1 MTIHEHDWGSPA
13 TRGEVSSDRDGS
25 PYAGDTHALV
35 DRLTAGEPYAVAFG
49 GQGSA
54 WLETLEELVS
64 SAGIESDLATLVG
77 EVGLLLEPVAKEL
90 VVVRPIGFEP
100 LSWVRALAA
109 EDPIPSDKHLTS
121 AAVSIPGVL
130 LTQIAAVRALA
141 RQGMDLNATPPVAV
155 AGHSQGV
162 LAVEALKAGGARD
175 AELLALAQLIGAA
188 GTLVARRR
196 GISVLGDRPP
206 MVSVTN
212 ADPGRISR
220 LLDEFAQDVRTVL
233 PPVLSIR
240 NGRRSV
246 VITGT
251 PEQLSRFEL
260 YCQQISE
267 KEEADRKN
275 KLRGGDIFAPVFD
288 PVRVEVGFHTPR
300 LADGIDIVG
309 GWAEKVGLDVA
320 LARELTEAILV
331 RRVDWVEEITRV
343 NEAGARWIL
352 DLGPGDILTRLT
364 APVIRG
370 LGVGIVP
377 AATRG
382 GQRNL
387 FTVGAVPEVARAW
400 STYAPTVVR
409 LPDGRITL
417 STKFTR
423 LTGRSP
429 ILLAGMT
436 PTTVD
441 AKIVAA
447 AANAGHWAELAGG
460 GQVTEEIFAGRIEEL
475 GQLLEP
481 GRTYQFNAL
490 FLDPY
495 LWKLQVGGK
504 RLVQKARQSGAAI
517 DGLVISAGIPDLEDA
532 VELIE
537 ELNDVGIS
545 HVVFKPGTV
554 EQIRSVIR
562 IATEVPTKPVIVHI
576 EGGRAGG
583 HHSWEDL
590 DDLLLATYSELR
602 SRPNITVC
610 VGGGIGTPE
619 RAAEYLSGRWAQA
632 YGFPLMPIDG
642 ILVGTAA
649 MATKEATTS
658 PSVKRMLVET
668 QGTDQ
673 WIGAGKAVGGMA
685 SSRSQLGADIHEIDN
700 SASRCGRLL
709 DEVAGDA
716 EAVAERRDEIIAAMA
731 STAKPYFGDVGEM
744 TYLQWLRRYAE
755 LTIGEGNS
763 TADTASPGSPWLAY
777 TWRDRFQQMLQRAE
791 ARLHPMDFG
800 PIETLFDD
808 SALLESPQ
816 QAIATLLAS
825 YPDAESV
832 QLHPAD
838 VPFFVTLCKTP
849 GKPVN
854 FVPVIDK
861 DVRRW
866 WRSDSLWQ
874 AHDARYDADQVC
886 IIPGTAAVA
895 GITKM
900 DEPVGELL
908 DRFEQAAIDEV
919 LSSNGQPRAVASRR
933 MGRPDVTGPLAVV
946 LDAPDVQW
954 AGRTAS
960 NPVHRIADPA
970 DWLVHDGPESRR
982 ATHSFTGAR
991 LEVDG
996 ERVVLSV
1003 PVSGVWIDIPF
1014 TLPANTVDGGTPV
1027 VSTEDAATAMRAV
1040 LAIAAGV
1047 DGPEFLPA
1055 VVDGTATVSV
1065 DWDPER
1071 VADHTG
1077 VTATFGKSLAPGL
1090 TTVPDALVGLCWP
1103 AVFAAIG
1110 SAVTDGGVP
1119 VVEGLLSLVH
1129 LDHAAHVVGVLPKA
1143 AAEFSISATA
1153 SPAIDT
1159 DMGRVVRV
1167 MVTIADADGATIARL
1182 DERFAILGR
1191 TGAAELTD
1199 PVRAGGAVSENATDT
1214 PRRRRRDVRL
1224 TAPVDMR
1231 PFAVVSGDHN
1241 PIHTDRAAALLAG
1254 LESPIVHGMW
1264 LSAAAQHAVTATDG
1278 QARPPARLIGWTAR
1292 FLGMV
1297 RPGDEVDFRVER
1309 VGIDQGAEVLEVAAR
1324 IGSDLVM
1331 SATARL
1337 AAPHTVYAFPGQGI
1351 QHKGMGMDV
1360 RARSKAARKVWD
1372 KADKFTRDTL
1382 GFSVLHVVRDNPTSI
1397 IASGVHYN
1405 HPEGVL
1411 YLTQFTQVAMATV
1424 AAAQVAEMREQGA
1437 FVEGAI
1443 ACGHSVGEYTA
1454 LACVTGIYE
1463 LEALLETVFHRGSKM
1478 HDIVPRDELGRS
1490 NYRLAAIRP
1499 SQIDLPDDQVPAFV
1513 DEIAERTGEFLE
1525 IVNFNLRGSQYA
1537 IAGTVRGLEAL
1548 EAEVERRREITG
1560 GKRSF
1565 ILVPG
1570 IDVPFH
1576 SRVLRV
1582 GVAEFRRS
1590 LERVMPR
1597 DKDPDVIIGRYI
1609 PNLVPRPFT
1618 LDREFIQ
1625 EIRDLVPAEP
1635 LDEILAD
1642 YDAWLAE
1649 RRNEMARVVLIELL
1663 AWQFA
1668 SPVRWIETQDLLFTE
1683 EAAGG
1688 LGVERFVEIG
1698 VKSAPTVAGLASNTL
1713 KLPEY
1718 AHSTVEVL
1726 NAERD
1731 AAVLFA
1737 TDTDPEPELEADEPA
1752 AAPEADGAP
1761 VEAAPAAPA
1770 AAAAS
1775 SGPRPDDIGF
1785 DAADATLALIA
1796 LSAKMRIDQI
1806 EELDSIE
1813 SITDGAS
1820 SRRNQLLV
1828 DLGSELN
1835 LGAID
1840 GAAEADLAG
1849 LRSQVTKLARTYKP
1863 FGPVLSDAI
1872 NDQLRT
1878 VLGPSGKRPAA
1889 IADRVKKTWEL
1900 GEGWAKHVTVEVA
1913 LGTREGT
1920 SVRGG
1925 AMGHLHEGALADAAA
1940 VDKVIDA
1947 AVTSVAA
1954 RRGIA
1959 VALPSSGG
1967 GGATVDAAALSEFT
1981 DQITGRDGVLASA
1994 ARLVLNQ
2001 LGLDDPVSAS
2011 PASTDAELIDLVTAE
2026 LGADWPRLVA
2036 PVFDAKKAV
2045 VFDDRWASAREDLVK
2060 LWLTD
2065 DGDIDAQWSTLS
2077 ERFEGAGHVVA
2088 TQATWWQGK
2097 SLAAGRQIHASLY
2110 GRIAAGAENPDP
2122 GPYHN
2127 EVAVV
2132 TGASKGSIAAS
2143 VIARLLDGG
2152 ATVIATTSKLDEERL
2167 AFYRGLYRDHARYGA
2182 ALWVV
2187 AANMAS
2193 YSDIDA
2199 LVEWVGT
2206 EQTESL
2212 GPQSI
2217 HIKDAQTPT
2226 LLFPFAAPRVAGDLS
2241 EAGSRSEMEMKV
2253 LLWAVQRLIGGLS
2266 KIGAERDIAS
2276 RLHVVLPGS
2285 PNRGMFGGDGA
2296 YGEAKSALDA
2306 LVSRWHAESSWAAR
2320 VSLAHALIGW
2330 TRGTGLM
2337 GHNDAIV
2344 DAVEEAGVTTYS
2356 TDEMAAML
2364 LGLCDVESKV
2374 AAAGAPIKA
2383 DLTGGLAEANL
2394 DMAELAAKARE
2405 QATAGAAGTPAEGDA
2420 AAESTIAALPS
2431 PPRPSTPAPP
2441 PEWDDLDVDPADLV
2455 VIVGGAEIGPYG
2467 SSRTRFEMEVDNEL
2481 SAAGVLELAWTTGL
2495 IRWEDDPQPGWYD
2508 TESGDLVDES
2518 ELVERYH
2525 DAVVERCGIR
2535 EFVDDG
2541 AIDPDHASPL
2551 LVSVFLEKDFSFVV
2565 SSEADARAFVE
2576 FDPEH
2581 TVIRPVPD
2589 SSDWQVTRKA
2599 GTEIRVPRKTK
2610 LSRTVGAQIPTGFDP
2625 TVFGISQDMASS
2637 TDRVALWN
2645 IVATVDAFLSSGFT
2659 PTELMRWVHPGL
2671 VASTQGTG
2679 MGGMTSMQTMY
2690 HGNLLGRNKP
2700 NDILQEVLPNVVA
2713 AHVIQSYV
2721 GSYGAMIHPVGACAT
2736 AAVSVEEGVDKIRLG
2751 KAELVVAGGF
2761 DDLTLE
2767 AIIGFGDMAATAD
2780 TSMMRGRGIHDSKFS
2795 RPNDRRRLGFLEAQ
2809 GGGTIL
2815 LARGDLALKMGL
2827 PVLAVVAYAQSF
2839 ADGVHT
2845 SIPAPGLGALGAGRG
2860 GKESALARA
2869 LGKLGVGADDI
2880 AVISKHDTSTLAN
2893 DPNETELHER
2903 LADSLGRSEGAP
2915 LFVVSQKSLT
2925 GHAKGGAAVFQMM
2938 GLCQMLRD
2946 GVIPPNRSLDCV
2958 DDELAGSA
2966 HFVWVRET
2974 LRLGEKFPLKAGMV
2988 TSLGFGHVS
2997 GLVALVHPQAFIAA
3011 LDPEQRADYQR
3022 RADAR
3027 LLAGRRRLASAIA
3040 GGAPMYERPAD
3051 RRFDHHAP
3059 EKRQEA
3065 AMLLNPASRLGGD
3078 AAYEVPAV

>member
-1 MTIHEHDWGSPA
+1 
-13 TRGEVSSDRDGS
+13 
-25 PYAGDTHALV
+25 
-35 DRLTAGEPYAVAFG
+35 
-49 GQGSA
+49 
-54 WLETLEELVS
+54 
-64 SAGIESDLATLVG
+64 
-77 EVGLLLEPVAKEL
+77 
-90 VVVRPIGFEP
+90 
-100 LSWVRALAA
+100 
-109 EDPIPSDKHLTS
+109 
-121 AAVSIPGVL
+121 
-130 LTQIAAVRALA
+130 
-141 RQGMDLNATPPVAV
+141 
-155 AGHSQGV
+155 
-162 LAVEALKAGGARD
+162 
-175 AELLALAQLIGAA
+175 
-188 GTLVARRR
+188 
-196 GISVLGDRPP
+196 
-206 MVSVTN
+206 
-212 ADPGRISR
+212 
-220 LLDEFAQDVRTVL
+220 
-233 PPVLSIR
+233 
-240 NGRRSV
+240 
-246 VITGT
+246 
-251 PEQLSRFEL
+251 
-260 YCQQISE
+260 
-267 KEEADRKN
+267 
-275 KLRGGDIFAPVFD
+275 
-288 PVRVEVGFHTPR
+288 
-300 LADGIDIVG
+300 
-309 GWAEKVGLDVA
+309 
-320 LARELTEAILV
+320 
-331 RRVDWVEEITRV
+331 
-343 NEAGARWIL
+343 
-352 DLGPGDILTRLT
+352 
-364 APVIRG
+364 
-370 LGVGIVP
+370 
-377 AATRG
+377 
-382 GQRNL
+382 
-387 FTVGAVPEVARAW
+387 
-400 STYAPTVVR
+400 
-409 LPDGRITL
+409 
-417 STKFTR
+417 
-423 LTGRSP
+423 
-429 ILLAGMT
+429 
-436 PTTVD
+436 
-441 AKIVAA
+441 
-447 AANAGHWAELAGG
+447 
-460 GQVTEEIFAGRIEEL
+460 
-475 GQLLEP
+475 
-481 GRTYQFNAL
+481 
-490 FLDPY
+490 
-495 LWKLQVGGK
+495 
-504 RLVQKARQSGAAI
+504 
-517 DGLVISAGIPDLEDA
+517 
-532 VELIE
+532 
-537 ELNDVGIS
+537 
-545 HVVFKPGTV
+545 
-554 EQIRSVIR
+554 
-562 IATEVPTKPVIVHI
+562 
-576 EGGRAGG
+576 
-583 HHSWEDL
+583 
-590 DDLLLATYSELR
+590 
-602 SRPNITVC
+602 
-610 VGGGIGTPE
+610 
-619 RAAEYLSGRWAQA
+619 
-632 YGFPLMPIDG
+632 
-642 ILVGTAA
+642 
-649 MATKEATTS
+649 
-658 PSVKRMLVET
+658 
-668 QGTDQ
+668 
-673 WIGAGKAVGGMA
+673 
-685 SSRSQLGADIHEIDN
+685 
-700 SASRCGRLL
+700 
-709 DEVAGDA
+709 
-716 EAVAERRDEIIAAMA
+716 
-731 STAKPYFGDVGEM
+731 
-744 TYLQWLRRYAE
+744 
-755 LTIGEGNS
+755 
-763 TADTASPGSPWLAY
+763 TADTASPGSPWLAD
-777 TWRDRFQQMLQRAE
+777 TWRDRFQQMLQHAE
-791 ARLHPMDFG
+791 ARLHPKDFG
-800 PIETLFDD
+800 PIETLFNDE
-808 SALLESPQ
+808 ALLENPDE
-816 QAIATLLAS
+816 AIATLLAN

-838 VPFFVTLCKTP
+838 VPFFVTLCKTL

-854 FVPVIDK
+854 FVPVVDK

-886 IIPGTAAVA
+886 IIPGTASVA
-895 GITKM
+895 GITRM

-908 DRFEQAAIDEV
+908 DRFERAAIDEV
-919 LSSNGQPRAVASRR
+919 LSSDAQPRAVTSRR
-933 MGRPDVTGPLAVV
+933 LGRPDVTGSLAVV

-954 AGRTAS
+954 AGRTTI

-982 ATHSFTGAR
+982 ATHSSTGAR
-991 LEVDG
+991 LQVESG
-996 ERVVLSV
+996 AAAPAGTAQVVLSV
-1003 PVSGVWIDIPF
+1003 PVSGTWVDIPF
-1014 TLPANTVDGGTPV
+1014 ALPANTVDGGTPV
-1027 VSTEDAATAMRAV
+1027 VSAEDATTAMRAV
-1040 LAIAAGV
+1040 LAIAAGI

-1055 VVDGTATVSV
+1055 VTDGTATVTV

-1077 VTATFGKSLAPGL
+1077 VTATFGEPLAPSL

-1110 SAVTDGGVP
+1110 SAVTDAGVP

-1129 LDHAAHVVGVLPKA
+1129 LDHAAHVVGKLPGA
-1143 AAEFSISATA
+1143 PAQLTVTATA
-1153 SPAIDT
+1153 SRATDT
-1159 DMGRVVRV
+1159 DMGRVVPV
-1167 MVTIADADGATIARL
+1167 WVTITDADGAVIATL
-1182 DERFAILGR
+1182 EERFAILGR
-1191 TGAAELTD
+1191 TGAAELSD

-1224 TAPVDMR
+1224 AAPVDMR

-1264 LSAAAQHAVTATDG
+1264 LSAAAQHALTATDG
-1278 QARPPARLIGWTAR
+1278 QARPPARLVGWTAR

-1297 RPGDEVDFRVER
+1297 RPGDEVDFRVDR

-1324 IGSDLVM
+1324 VGSDLVL

-1337 AAPHTVYAFPGQGI
+1337 AAPKTVYAFPGQGI

-1372 KADKFTRDTL
+1372 SADKFTRDTL

-1397 IASGVHYN
+1397 IAMGVHYH
-1405 HPEGVL
+1405 HPDGVL

-1463 LEALLETVFHRGSKM
+1463 LEAMLEMVFHRGSKM
-1478 HDIVPRDELGRS
+1478 HDIVPRDELGHS

-1499 SQIDLPDDQVPAFV
+1499 SQIDLPDDEVPAFV
-1513 DEIAERTGEFLE
+1513 AEIAERTGEFLE

-1548 EAEVERRREITG
+1548 EEEVERRRELTG
-1560 GKRSF
+1560 GRRSF

-1582 GVAEFRRS
+1582 GVADFRRS
-1590 LERVMPR
+1590 LERVMPH
-1597 DKDPDVIIGRYI
+1597 DQNPDLIIGRYI

-1618 LDREFIQ
+1618 LDRDFIQ

-1642 YDAWLAE
+1642 YETWRRE
-1649 RRNEMARVVLIELL
+1649 RPNEMARTVFIELL

-1668 SPVRWIETQDLLFTE
+1668 SPVRWIETQDLLFIE

-1698 VKSAPTVAGLASNTL
+1698 VKTSPTVAGLATNTL

-1737 TDTDPEPELEADEPA
+1737 TDTDPEPEDEEISEPA
-1752 AAPEADGAP
+1752 DSDAAASDGAP
-1761 VEAAPAAPA
+1761 SPNVAPAVAPA
-1770 AAAAS
+1770 HAGAP
-1775 SGPRPDDIGF
+1775 SGAPRPDDIVF

-1863 FGPVLSDAI
+1863 YGPVLSDAI

-1889 IADRVKKTWEL
+1889 IAERVKKTWEL
-1900 GEGWAKHVTVEVA
+1900 GDGWATHVTVEVA

-1925 AMGHLHEGALADAAA
+1925 GMGDLHEGALADAAT

-1954 RRGIA
+1954 RRGIS
-1959 VALPSSGG
+1959 VALPSAGGG

-1994 ARLVLNQ
+1994 ARLVLGQ
-2001 LGLDDPVSAS
+2001 LGLDDPVSAL
-2011 PASTDAELIDLVTAE
+2011 PAATDAELIDLVTAE

-2065 DGDIDAQWSTLS
+2065 EGDIDADWLRLS

-2122 GPYHN
+2122 GPYSS

-2143 VIARLLDGG
+2143 VVARLLDGG

-2226 LLFPFAAPRVAGDLS
+2226 LLFPFAAPRVVGDLS

-2253 LLWAVQRLIGGLS
+2253 LLWAVQRLIGSLS

-2344 DAVEEAGVTTYS
+2344 EAVEEAGVTTYS

-2364 LGLCDVESKV
+2364 LNLCDVESKV
-2374 AAAGAPIKA
+2374 AAASAPIKA
-2383 DLTGGLAEANL
+2383 DLTGGLGDADL

-2405 QATAGAAGTPAEGDA
+2405 QAAPAEETAEDT
-2420 AAESTIAALPS
+2420 AAEGTIAALPS
-2431 PPRPSTPAPP
+2431 PPRGFTPASP
-2441 PEWDDLDVDPADLV
+2441 PEWADLDVDPADLV

-2508 TESGDLVDES
+2508 TESGELVDES

-2525 DAVVERCGIR
+2525 DTVVERCGIR
-2535 EFVDDG
+2535 EFVDDS

-2551 LVSVFLEKDFSFVV
+2551 LVSVFLDKDFAFVV
-2565 SSEADARAFVE
+2565 SSEADARAF
-2576 FDPEH
+2576 
-2581 TVIRPVPD
+2581 
-2589 SSDWQVTRKA
+2589 
-2599 GTEIRVPRKTK
+2599 
-2610 LSRTVGAQIPTGFDP
+2610 
-2625 TVFGISQDMASS
+2625 
-2637 TDRVALWN
+2637 
-2645 IVATVDAFLSSGFT
+2645 
-2659 PTELMRWVHPGL
+2659 
-2671 VASTQGTG
+2671 
-2679 MGGMTSMQTMY
+2679 
-2690 HGNLLGRNKP
+2690 
-2700 NDILQEVLPNVVA
+2700 
-2713 AHVIQSYV
+2713 
-2721 GSYGAMIHPVGACAT
+2721 
-2736 AAVSVEEGVDKIRLG
+2736 
-2751 KAELVVAGGF
+2751 
-2761 DDLTLE
+2761 
-2767 AIIGFGDMAATAD
+2767 
-2780 TSMMRGRGIHDSKFS
+2780 
-2795 RPNDRRRLGFLEAQ
+2795 
-2809 GGGTIL
+2809 
-2815 LARGDLALKMGL
+2815 
-2827 PVLAVVAYAQSF
+2827 
-2839 ADGVHT
+2839 
-2845 SIPAPGLGALGAGRG
+2845 
-2860 GKESALARA
+2860 
-2869 LGKLGVGADDI
+2869 
-2880 AVISKHDTSTLAN
+2880 
-2893 DPNETELHER
+2893 
-2903 LADSLGRSEGAP
+2903 
-2915 LFVVSQKSLT
+2915 
-2925 GHAKGGAAVFQMM
+2925 
-2938 GLCQMLRD
+2938 
-2946 GVIPPNRSLDCV
+2946 
-2958 DDELAGSA
+2958 
-2966 HFVWVRET
+2966 
-2974 LRLGEKFPLKAGMV
+2974 
-2988 TSLGFGHVS
+2988 
-2997 GLVALVHPQAFIAA
+2997 
-3011 LDPEQRADYQR
+3011 
-3022 RADAR
+3022 
-3027 LLAGRRRLASAIA
+3027 
-3040 GGAPMYERPAD
+3040 
-3051 RRFDHHAP
+3051 
-3059 EKRQEA
+3059 
-3065 AMLLNPASRLGGD
+3065 
-3078 AAYEVPAV
+3078 

>member
-1 MTIHEHDWGSPA
+1 MTIHEHD
-13 TRGEVSSDRDGS
+13 RVSAERDGQG
-25 PYAGDTHALV
+25 PQGGKHPAGDTHALV

-64 SAGIESDLATLVG
+64 SAGIESDLAGLVG
-77 EVGLLLEPVAKEL
+77 EVELLLEPVAKEL

-100 LSWVRALAA
+100 LTWVRALAA
-109 EDPIPSDKHLTS
+109 EDPIPSNKHLTS

-141 RQGMDLNATPPVAV
+141 RQGMDLSATPPVAV

-162 LAVEALKAGGARD
+162 LAVEALKGGGARD
-175 AELLALAQLIGAA
+175 VELLALAQLIGAA

-212 ADPGRISR
+212 ADPERISR

-275 KLRGGDIFAPVFD
+275 KLRGGDVFSPVFD
-288 PVRVEVGFHTPR
+288 PVQVEVGFHTPR

-309 GWAEKVGLDVA
+309 AWAEKVGLDVA
-320 LARELTEAILV
+320 LARELTESILV
-331 RRVDWVEEITRV
+331 RPVDWVQEITRV
-343 NEAGARWIL
+343 NDAGARWIL

-400 STYAPTVVR
+400 SSYAPTLVR
-409 LPDGRITL
+409 LPDGRVKL

-460 GQVTEEIFAGRIEEL
+460 GQVTEEVFANRIDEL
-475 GQLLEP
+475 SGLLED

-517 DGLVISAGIPDLEDA
+517 DGLVISAGIPELEEA

-537 ELNDVGIS
+537 ELGDVGIS

-562 IATEVPTKPVIVHI
+562 IATEVSTKPVIAHI

-602 SRPNITVC
+602 SRSNITVC

-619 RAAEYLSGRWAQA
+619 RAADYLSGRWAQA

-649 MATKEATTS
+649 MAAKEATTS

-673 WIGAGKAVGGMA
+673 WIGAGKASGGMA

-716 EAVAERRDEIIAAMA
+716 DAVAQRRDEIIAAMA
-731 STAKPYFGDVGEM
+731 TTAKPYFGDAGEM
-744 TYLQWLRRYAE
+744 TYLQWLQRYVE
-755 LTIGEGNS
+755 LAIGDGDS
-763 TADTASPGSPWLAY
+763 TADTASPGSPWLAD

-791 ARLHPMDFG
+791 ARLHPKDFG
-800 PIETLFDD
+800 PIETLFNDE
-808 SALLESPQ
+808 ALLENPGA
-816 QAIATLLAS
+816 AIDLLLER
-825 YPDAESV
+825 YPDAETV

-838 VPFFVTLCKTP
+838 VPFFVTLCKTV

-895 GITKM
+895 GITRM

-908 DRFEQAAIDEV
+908 DRFEQAAVDEA
-919 LSSNGQPRAVASRR
+919 LAAGIEPTAVTSRR
-933 MGRPDVTGPLAVV
+933 TGRADVTGPLAVV

-954 AGRTAS
+954 AGRTAI
-960 NPVHRIADPA
+960 NPVHRIADPSE
-970 DWLVHDGPESRR
+970 WLVHGDSEGPESRR
-982 ATHSFTGAR
+982 ATHSSTGAR
-991 LEVDG
+991 LQVEGD
-996 ERVVLSV
+996 RVVLSV
-1003 PVSGVWIDIPF
+1003 PVSGVWVEIPF
-1014 TLPANTVDGGTPV
+1014 TLPPNTVDGATPV
-1027 VSTEDAATAMRAV
+1027 VSTDDAATAMRSV

-1047 DGPEFLPA
+1047 DGPEFMPP
-1055 VVDGTATVSV
+1055 VTDGTATVTV

-1077 VTATFGKSLAPGL
+1077 VTATFGEPLAPSL
-1090 TTVPDALVGLCWP
+1090 TTVPDALVGPCWP
-1103 AVFAAIG
+1103 AVFSAIG
-1110 SAVTDGGVP
+1110 SAVTDTGIP

-1129 LDHAAHVVGVLPKA
+1129 LDHAAHMVGALPKNPAQLTITATALA
-1143 AAEFSISATA
+1143 AA
-1153 SPAIDT
+1153 DT
-1159 DMGRVVRV
+1159 DMGRVVPV
-1167 MVTIADADGATIARL
+1167 SVTIAGADGEVIATL

-1191 TGAAELTD
+1191 TGAAELAD

-1214 PRRRRRDVRL
+1214 PRRRRRDVTT

-1297 RPGDEVDFRVER
+1297 RPGDEVAFRVDR
-1309 VGIDQGAEVLEVAAR
+1309 VGIDQGAEVLEVTAKV
-1324 IGSDLVM
+1324 GSDLVM

-1397 IASGVHYN
+1397 IASGVPYN

-1437 FVEGAI
+1437 FVEDAI

-1499 SQIDLPDDQVPAFV
+1499 SQIDLPDDEVPEFV
-1513 DEIAERTGEFLE
+1513 ANIAANTGEFLE

-1590 LERVMPR
+1590 LDRVMPR

-1618 LDREFIQ
+1618 LDRDFIQ

-1635 LDEILAD
+1635 LDPILAD
-1642 YDAWLAE
+1642 YDTWLAE
-1649 RRNEMARVVLIELL
+1649 RRIEMARTVLIELL

-1698 VKSAPTVAGLASNTL
+1698 VKSAPTVAGLATNTL

-1737 TDTDPEPELEADEPA
+1737 TDTDPEPEPEVDEVA
-1752 AAPEADGAP
+1752 VEAPEASGSP

-1770 AAAAS
+1770 PAAAA

-1849 LRSQVTKLARTYKP
+1849 LRAQVTKLARTYKP
-1863 FGPVLSDAI
+1863 YGPVLSDAI

-1889 IADRVKKTWEL
+1889 IAERVKKTWEL

-1940 VDKVIDA
+1940 VDKAIDA
-1947 AVTSVAA
+1947 AVASVAA
-1954 RRGIA
+1954 RHGIS

-1967 GGATVDAAALSEFT
+1967 GGGGATIDAAALGEFT
-1981 DQITGRDGVLASA
+1981 AQITGRDGVLASA

-2011 PASTDAELIDLVTAE
+2011 PAATDAELIDLVTAE

-2036 PVFDAKKAV
+2036 PVFEPKKAV
-2045 VFDDRWASAREDLVK
+2045 LFDDRWASAREDLVK

-2065 DGDIDAQWSTLS
+2065 EGDIDARWVELS

-2097 SLAAGRQIHASLY
+2097 ALSAGRQIHASLF

-2122 GPYHN
+2122 GPYAH

-2143 VIARLLDGG
+2143 VVARLLDGG
-2152 ATVIATTSKLDEERL
+2152 ATVIATTSKLDDERL

-2206 EQTESL
+2206 EQSESL

-2226 LLFPFAAPRVAGDLS
+2226 LLFPFAAPRVVGDLS

-2364 LGLCDVESKV
+2364 LALCDIESKV
-2374 AAAGAPIKA
+2374 AAAAEPIKA
-2383 DLTGGLAEANL
+2383 DLTGGLGEANL

-2405 QATAGAAGTPAEGDA
+2405 RSASGEDDDPEAPEAEGG
-2420 AAESTIAALPS
+2420 IAALPS
-2431 PPRPSTPAPP
+2431 PPRGYSPAPP
-2441 PEWDDLDVDPADLV
+2441 PEWADLDVDLNDLV
-2455 VIVGGAEIGPYG
+2455 VIVGGAELGPYG
-2467 SSRTRFEMEVDNEL
+2467 SSRTRFEMEVAGEL

-2495 IRWEDDPQPGWYD
+2495 VKWEDDPQPGWYD

-2518 ELVERYH
+2518 ELVDRYH

-2551 LVSVFLEKDFSFVV
+2551 LVSVFLDKDFSFVV

-2581 TVIRPVPD
+2581 TVARPVPD
-2589 SSDWQVTRKA
+2589 SSDWEVIRKA

-2625 TVFGISQDMASS
+2625 TVWGITPDMANSI
-2637 TDRVALWN
+2637 DRVALWN

-2659 PTELMRWVHPGL
+2659 PTELLRWVHPSL

-2690 HGNLLGRNKP
+2690 HGNLLGRAKP

-2713 AHVIQSYV
+2713 AHVMQSYV
-2721 GSYGAMIHPVGACAT
+2721 GGYGAMVHPVAACAT
-2736 AAVSVEEGVDKIRLG
+2736 VAVSVEEGVDKIRLG
-2751 KAELVVAGGF
+2751 KAEFVVAGGF

-2780 TSMMRGRGIHDSKFS
+2780 TEMMRAKGISDSKFS
-2795 RPNDRRRLGFLEAQ
+2795 RANDRRRLGFLEAQ

-2815 LARGDLALKMGL
+2815 LANGALAAKMGL
-2827 PVLAVVAYAQSF
+2827 PVLAVVGYAQSF

-2845 SIPAPGLGALGAGRG
+2845 SIPAPGLGGLGAGRG
-2860 GKESALARA
+2860 GKDSQLARSLA
-2869 LGKLGVGADDI
+2869 KLGVGADDI
-2880 AVISKHDTSTLAN
+2880 AVVSKHDTSTLAN

-2903 LADSLGRSEGAP
+2903 LADSMGRSPGNP
-2915 LFVVSQKSLT
+2915 LFVVSQKTLT
-2925 GHAKGGAAVFQMM
+2925 GHSKGGAAAFQLM

-2958 DDELAGSA
+2958 DDELATAG
-2966 HFVWVRET
+2966 HFVWVREALD
-2974 LRLGEKFPLKAGMV
+2974 LRGKFPLKAGLV

-2997 GLVALVHPQAFIAA
+2997 GLIALVHPQAFIAA
-3011 LDPEQRADYQR
+3011 LDPADRDGYRKRAEQ
-3022 RADAR
+3022 R
-3027 LLAGRRRLASAIA
+3027 LLAGQRRLASAIA
-3040 GGAPMYERPAD
+3040 GGRPMYEKPAD
-3051 RRFDHHAP
+3051 RRFNHDEP

-3065 AMLLNPASRLGGD
+3065 AMLLNADARLGEDDLYVG
-3078 AAYEVPAV
+3078 

>member
-1 MTIHEHDWGSPA
+1 MTIHEHD
-13 TRGEVSSDRDGS
+13 RVSAERDGQG
-25 PYAGDTHALV
+25 PQGGKHPAGDTHALV

-64 SAGIESDLATLVG
+64 SAGIESDLAGLVG
-77 EVGLLLEPVAKEL
+77 EVELLLEPVAKEL

-100 LSWVRALAA
+100 LTWVRALAA
-109 EDPIPSDKHLTS
+109 EDPIPSNKHLTS

-141 RQGMDLNATPPVAV
+141 RQGMDLSATPPVAV

-162 LAVEALKAGGARD
+162 LAVEALKGGGARD
-175 AELLALAQLIGAA
+175 VELLALAQLIGAA

-212 ADPGRISR
+212 ADPERISR

-275 KLRGGDIFAPVFD
+275 KLRGGDVFSPVFD
-288 PVRVEVGFHTPR
+288 PVQVEVGFHTPR

-309 GWAEKVGLDVA
+309 AWAEKVGLDVA
-320 LARELTEAILV
+320 LARELTESILV
-331 RRVDWVEEITRV
+331 RPVDWVQEITRV
-343 NEAGARWIL
+343 NDAGARWIL

-400 STYAPTVVR
+400 SSYAPTLVR
-409 LPDGRITL
+409 LPDGRVKL

-460 GQVTEEIFAGRIEEL
+460 GQVTEEIFANRIDEL
-475 GQLLEP
+475 SELLED

-517 DGLVISAGIPDLEDA
+517 DGLVISAGIPELEEA

-537 ELNDVGIS
+537 ELGDVGIS

-562 IATEVPTKPVIVHI
+562 IATEVSTKPVIAHI

-602 SRPNITVC
+602 SRSNITVC

-619 RAAEYLSGRWAQA
+619 RAADYLSGRWAQA

-649 MATKEATTS
+649 MAAKEATTS

-673 WIGAGKAVGGMA
+673 WIGAGKASGGMA

-716 EAVAERRDEIIAAMA
+716 DAVAQRRDEIIAAMA
-731 STAKPYFGDVGEM
+731 TTAKPYFGDAGEM
-744 TYLQWLRRYAE
+744 TYLQWLQRYVE
-755 LTIGEGNS
+755 LAIGDGDS
-763 TADTASPGSPWLAY
+763 TADTASPGSPWLAD

-791 ARLHPMDFG
+791 ARLHPKDFG
-800 PIETLFDD
+800 PIETLYNDE
-808 SALLESPQ
+808 ALLENPGA
-816 QAIATLLAS
+816 AIDLLLER
-825 YPDAESV
+825 YPDAETV

-838 VPFFVTLCKTP
+838 VPFFVTLCKTV

-895 GITKM
+895 GITRM

-908 DRFEQAAIDEV
+908 DRFEQAAVDEALAAGV
-919 LSSNGQPRAVASRR
+919 EPTAVTSRR
-933 MGRPDVTGPLAVV
+933 TGRADVTGPLAVV

-954 AGRTAS
+954 AGRTAI
-960 NPVHRIADPA
+960 NPVHRIADPSE
-970 DWLVHDGPESRR
+970 WLVHGDSEGPESRR
-982 ATHSFTGAR
+982 ATHSSTGAR
-991 LEVDG
+991 LQVEGD
-996 ERVVLSV
+996 RVVLSV
-1003 PVSGVWIDIPF
+1003 PVSGVWVEIPF
-1014 TLPANTVDGGTPV
+1014 TLPPNTLDGATPV
-1027 VSTEDAATAMRAV
+1027 VSTDDAATAMRSV

-1047 DGPEFLPA
+1047 DGPEFMPP
-1055 VVDGTATVSV
+1055 VTDGTATVTV

-1077 VTATFGKSLAPGL
+1077 VTATFGEPLAPSL
-1090 TTVPDALVGLCWP
+1090 TTVPDALVGPCWP
-1103 AVFAAIG
+1103 AVFSAIG
-1110 SAVTDGGVP
+1110 SAVTDTGIP

-1129 LDHAAHVVGVLPKA
+1129 LDHAAHMIGALPKNPAQLTITATALA
-1143 AAEFSISATA
+1143 AA
-1153 SPAIDT
+1153 DT
-1159 DMGRVVRV
+1159 DMGRVVPV
-1167 MVTIADADGATIARL
+1167 SVTIAGADGEVIATL

-1191 TGAAELTD
+1191 TGAAELAD

-1214 PRRRRRDVRL
+1214 PRRRRRDVTT

-1297 RPGDEVDFRVER
+1297 RPGDEVAFRVDR
-1309 VGIDQGAEVLEVAAR
+1309 VGIDQGAEVLEVTAKV
-1324 IGSDLVM
+1324 GSDLVM

-1397 IASGVHYN
+1397 IASGVPYN

-1437 FVEGAI
+1437 FVEDAI

-1499 SQIDLPDDQVPAFV
+1499 SQIDLPDDEVPEFV
-1513 DEIAERTGEFLE
+1513 ANIAANTGEFLE

-1590 LERVMPR
+1590 LDRVMPR

-1618 LDREFIQ
+1618 LDRDFIQ

-1635 LDEILAD
+1635 LDPILAD
-1642 YDAWLAE
+1642 YDTWLAE
-1649 RRNEMARVVLIELL
+1649 RRIEMARTVLIELL

-1698 VKSAPTVAGLASNTL
+1698 VKSAPTVAGLATNTL

-1737 TDTDPEPELEADEPA
+1737 TDTDPEPEPEVDEVA
-1752 AAPEADGAP
+1752 VEAPEASGSP

-1770 AAAAS
+1770 PAAAA

-1849 LRSQVTKLARTYKP
+1849 LRAQVTKLARTYKP
-1863 FGPVLSDAI
+1863 YGPVLSDAI

-1889 IADRVKKTWEL
+1889 IAERVKKTWEL

-1940 VDKVIDA
+1940 VDKAIDA
-1947 AVTSVAA
+1947 AVASVAA
-1954 RRGIA
+1954 RHGIS

-1967 GGATVDAAALSEFT
+1967 GGGGATIDAAALGEFT
-1981 DQITGRDGVLASA
+1981 AQITGRDGVLASA

-2011 PASTDAELIDLVTAE
+2011 PAATDAELIDLVTAE

-2036 PVFDAKKAV
+2036 PVFEPKKAV
-2045 VFDDRWASAREDLVK
+2045 LFDDRWASAREDLVK

-2065 DGDIDAQWSTLS
+2065 EGDIDARWVKLS

-2097 SLAAGRQIHASLY
+2097 ALSAGRQIHASLF

-2122 GPYHN
+2122 GPYAH

-2143 VIARLLDGG
+2143 VVARLLDGG
-2152 ATVIATTSKLDEERL
+2152 ATVIATTSKLDDERL

-2206 EQTESL
+2206 EQSESL

-2226 LLFPFAAPRVAGDLS
+2226 LLFPFAAPRVVGDLS

-2364 LGLCDVESKV
+2364 LALCDIESKV
-2374 AAAGAPIKA
+2374 AAAAEPIKA
-2383 DLTGGLAEANL
+2383 DLTGGLGEANL

-2405 QATAGAAGTPAEGDA
+2405 RSASGEDDDPEAPEAEGG
-2420 AAESTIAALPS
+2420 IAALPS
-2431 PPRPSTPAPP
+2431 PPRGYSPAPP
-2441 PEWDDLDVDPADLV
+2441 PEWADLDVDLNDLV
-2455 VIVGGAEIGPYG
+2455 VIVGGAELGPYG
-2467 SSRTRFEMEVDNEL
+2467 SSRTRFEMEVAGEL

-2495 IRWEDDPQPGWYD
+2495 VKWEDDPQPGWYD

-2518 ELVERYH
+2518 ELVDRYH

-2551 LVSVFLEKDFSFVV
+2551 LVSVFLDKDFSFVV

-2581 TVIRPVPD
+2581 TEARPVPD
-2589 SSDWQVTRKA
+2589 SSDWEVIRKA

-2625 TVFGISQDMASS
+2625 TVWGITPDMANSI
-2637 TDRVALWN
+2637 DRVALWN

-2659 PTELMRWVHPGL
+2659 PTELLRWVHPSL

-2690 HGNLLGRNKP
+2690 HGNLLGRAKP

-2713 AHVIQSYV
+2713 AHVMQSYV
-2721 GSYGAMIHPVGACAT
+2721 GGYGAMVHPVAACAT
-2736 AAVSVEEGVDKIRLG
+2736 VAVSVEEGVDKIRLG
-2751 KAELVVAGGF
+2751 KAEFVVAGGF

-2780 TSMMRGRGIHDSKFS
+2780 TEMMRAKGISDSKFS
-2795 RPNDRRRLGFLEAQ
+2795 RANDRRRLGFLEAQ

-2815 LARGDLALKMGL
+2815 LANGALAAKMGL
-2827 PVLAVVAYAQSF
+2827 PVLAVVGYAQSF

-2845 SIPAPGLGALGAGRG
+2845 SIPAPGLGGLGAGRG
-2860 GKESALARA
+2860 GKDSQLARSLA
-2869 LGKLGVGADDI
+2869 KLGVGADDI
-2880 AVISKHDTSTLAN
+2880 AVVSKHDTSTLAN

-2903 LADSLGRSEGAP
+2903 LADSMGRSPGNP
-2915 LFVVSQKSLT
+2915 LFVVSQKTLT
-2925 GHAKGGAAVFQMM
+2925 GHSKGGAAAFQLM

-2958 DDELAGSA
+2958 DDELATAG
-2966 HFVWVRET
+2966 HFVWVREALD
-2974 LRLGEKFPLKAGMV
+2974 LRGKFPLKAGLV

-2997 GLVALVHPQAFIAA
+2997 GLIVLVHPQAFIAA
-3011 LDPEQRADYQR
+3011 LDPADRDGYRKRAEQ
-3022 RADAR
+3022 R
-3027 LLAGRRRLASAIA
+3027 LLAGQRRLASAIA
-3040 GGAPMYERPAD
+3040 GGRPMYEKPAD
-3051 RRFDHHAP
+3051 RRFNHDEP

-3065 AMLLNPASRLGGD
+3065 AMLLNADARLGEDDLYVG
-3078 AAYEVPAV
+3078 